1 MSNTRLSFTFK
12 MNRSDSTFGWN
23 GEISGMRKIF
33 YFISGRVWTIRRRST
48 VDHLCFGQWK
58 FCLSV
63 YYSQY
68 LDRQITI
75 DNSLLLTS
83 DLTPIVALVNEK
95 RSYLGDKYSN
105 CTPDKGSTIFLVHRG
120 HCPVKRSLKSSQ
132 YSQWVSRYAWLFE
145 WLSHRYLWSWNVRKR
160 IGQ

>member
-33 YFISGRVWTIRRRST
+33 YLMSSRIWTIRGRST
-48 VDHLCFGQWK
+48 ADHSFFGQWK

-105 CTPDKGSTIFLVHRG
+105 CTPDKGSTIFLIRLEHKTYWS
-120 HCPVKRSLKSSQ
+120 VKRSLKSSQ
-132 YSQWVSRYAWLFE
+132 YSQ
-145 WLSHRYLWSWNVRKR
+145 
-160 IGQ
+160 

>member
-1 MSNTRLSFTFK
+1 MLSIYDVFSIK
-12 MNRSDSTFGWN
+12 KNKKESSISEHLYKSSCLIQGWVLPSKW
-23 GEISGMRKIF
+23 IDLIQLLDGMARYPEWGKFSIWF
-33 YFISGRVWTIRRRST
+33 QF
-48 VDHLCFGQWK
+48 DHLDHPADGIRGQIRADNPYWSQWK
-58 FCLSV
+58 RLSV

-105 CTPDKGSTIFLVHRG
+105 CTP
-120 HCPVKRSLKSSQ
+120 
-132 YSQWVSRYAWLFE
+132 E
-145 WLSHRYLWSWNVRKR
+145 
-160 IGQ
+160 

>member
-1 MSNTRLSFTFK
+1 MEWRNIRDEENFLFDS
-12 MNRSDSTFGWN
+12 RSH
-23 GEISGMRKIF
+23 MVRP
-33 YFISGRVWTIRRRST
+33 SGRMMVRPS

-105 CTPDKGSTIFLVHRG
+105 CTPDKGSTIFLIRLEHKTYWS
-120 HCPVKRSLKSSQ
+120 VKRSLKSSQ

-145 WLSHRYLWSWNVRKR
+145 WLSHWYLWSWNVWER
-160 IGQ
+160 IRQEN

>member
-23 GEISGMRKIF
+23 GQISGM
-33 YFISGRVWTIRRRST
+33 
-48 VDHLCFGQWK
+48 
-58 FCLSV
+58 SV

-95 RSYLGDKYSN
+95 RSYLGGKYSN
-105 CTPDKGSTIFLVHRG
+105 CTPG
-120 HCPVKRSLKSSQ
+120 
-132 YSQWVSRYAWLFE
+132 
-145 WLSHRYLWSWNVRKR
+145 
-160 IGQ
+160 